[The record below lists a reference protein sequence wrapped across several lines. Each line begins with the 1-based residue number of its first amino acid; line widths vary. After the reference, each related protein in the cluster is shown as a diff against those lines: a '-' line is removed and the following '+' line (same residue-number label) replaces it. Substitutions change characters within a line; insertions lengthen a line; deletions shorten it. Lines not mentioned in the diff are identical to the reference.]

1 MGRDKVENEDLIKY
15 GDDEDVW
22 FHVDKLSSAHV
33 YLRLPE
39 GMKWDSIP
47 NKLLE
52 DLGQLVKANSIEG
65 NKKNNQTIIYTPWRN
80 IKKQGDMAVGTVMF
94 HNDQIVKRYHIAQ
107 RDNAIV
113 NRINK
118 TKREEKVDHE
128 AVRQEREKERNRIK
142 RDAANKI
149 KNTELEEKRKRLAA
163 KEAADYSNVYSQE
176 AIEKEK
182 ERKVQEKA
190 QKQYKNGTEA
200 QNEDEEDDNGM
211 DSDDSFM

>member
-15 GDDEDVW
+15 GDDDDVW

-33 YLRLPE
+33 YLRLPA
-39 GMKWDSIP
+39 GMKWDQIP
-47 NKLLE
+47 TKLLD

-80 IKKQGDMAVGTVMF
+80 IKKQGDMAIGTVMF
-94 HNDQIVKRYHIAQ
+94 HNDQIVKRHHISQ

-113 NRINK
+113 NRLNK

-142 RDAANKI
+142 RDIALQL
-149 KNTELEEKRKRLAA
+149 KNAELEEKRKRLAA

-176 AIEKEK
+176 AIEEERERK
-182 ERKVQEKA
+182 EREKA
-190 QKQYKNGTEA
+190 EKQNSNG
-200 QNEDEEDDNGM
+200 NNEEDDGL

>member
-33 YLRLPE
+33 YLRLPI

-47 NKLLE
+47 TKLLE

-80 IKKQGDMAVGTVMF
+80 IKKQGDMAIGTVMF
-94 HNDQIVKRYHIAQ
+94 HNDQIVKRHHIAQ

-113 NRINK
+113 NRLNK

-128 AVRQEREKERNRIK
+128 AVRQEREKERNKIK
-142 RDAANKI
+142 RDAANKL
-149 KNTELEEKRKRLAA
+149 KNSELEEKRKRLAA

-176 AIEKEK
+176 AIEEERERK
-182 ERKVQEKA
+182 EREKA
-190 QKQYKNGTEA
+190 HKQQSNSTED
-200 QNEDEEDDNGM
+200 QDEEDDGM

>member
-15 GDDEDVW
+15 GDDDDVW

-33 YLRLPE
+33 YLRLPA
-39 GMKWDSIP
+39 GMKWDQIP
-47 NKLLE
+47 TKLLD

-80 IKKQGDMAVGTVMF
+80 IKKQGDMAIGTVMF
-94 HNDQIVKRYHIAQ
+94 HNDQIVKRHHISQ

-113 NRINK
+113 NRLNK

-142 RDAANKI
+142 RDIALQL
-149 KNTELEEKRKRLAA
+149 KNAELEEKRKRLAA

-176 AIEKEK
+176 AIEEERERK
-182 ERKVQEKA
+182 EREKA
-190 QKQYKNGTEA
+190 EKQNSNG
-200 QNEDEEDDNGM
+200 NIEEDDGL